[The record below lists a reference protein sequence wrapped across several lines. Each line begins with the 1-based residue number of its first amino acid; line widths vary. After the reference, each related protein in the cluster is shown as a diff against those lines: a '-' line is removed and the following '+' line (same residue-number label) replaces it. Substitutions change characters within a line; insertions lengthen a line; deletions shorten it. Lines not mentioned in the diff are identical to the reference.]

1 MNKINRLLNE
11 MISYSGYNFQQA
23 VKDRLDKTLYNYMD
37 DLDKVCERLRE
48 KDNKVIIKEL
58 SK

>member
-1 MNKINRLLNE
+1 MV
-11 MISYSGYNFQQA
+11 SYSGYNFQQA
-23 VKDRLDKTLYNYMD
+23 VKDRLDKTLYSYMD

>member
-23 VKDRLDKTLYNYMD
+23 VKDRLDKTLYSYMD